1 MDEVYGVSD
10 VLAGLLQRLPD
21 QLQGKSARLTALQEL
36 LHGACAPT
44 AALIPVAAL
53 DGGVPLK
60 LPDHSRALQHH
71 AHHKSGGLLKEA
83 FCRDDQ

>member
-1 MDEVYGVSD
+1 MSD
-10 VLAGLLQRLPD
+10 VLASLLQRLPD
-21 QLQGKSARLTALQEL
+21 QLQGKSARLAALHEL

-71 AHHKSGGLLKEA
+71 RHHRSAGLLKQA
-83 FCRDDQ
+83 YCRDD